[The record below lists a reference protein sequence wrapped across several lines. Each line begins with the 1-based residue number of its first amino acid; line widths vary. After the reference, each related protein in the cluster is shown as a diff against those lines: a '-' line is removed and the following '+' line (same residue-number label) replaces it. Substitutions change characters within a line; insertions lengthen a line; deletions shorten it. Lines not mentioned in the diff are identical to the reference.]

1 MSKKYVYLFTEGN
14 ANMRELLGGKGANLA
29 EMTNIGLPVPQGFTI
44 TTEACTQYYED
55 GRQINDEIQAE
66 INEYIGKMEEMLT
79 KLVSMQEAMLN
90 GTSISKT
97 SKKVLKDE
105 PVDTKPTR
113 KPELETKL
121 EVKSEIDDELGV
133 LPPRVCF

>member
-1 MSKKYVYLFTEGN
+1 
-14 ANMRELLGGKGANLA
+14 
-29 EMTNIGLPVPQGFTI
+29 
-44 TTEACTQYYED
+44 
-55 GRQINDEIQAE
+55 
-66 INEYIGKMEEMLT
+66 
-79 KLVSMQEAMLN
+79 MQEAMLN

-133 LPPRVCF
+133 LPPRVC